1 MALTEDILRKK
12 FGYNDP
18 NFIRSILS
26 GGEPELAA
34 RLERESQPAPTPAPT
49 PVQPAQ
55 DFQKEQRERQDTF
68 FGKLKEV
75 PEQLEAVRNAIG
87 LPQAFESARGFGT
100 AAREIGYQ
108 VEDKPDIIRQAIEQ
122 GAGGELTAGQIKART
137 ASDVASFLRD
147 SLPALRESARGL
159 EAAQQLVSSLANQYQ
174 VESSQ
179 IFTPLS
185 IEAGLLGESMAQEY
199 GLFKQQI
206 DANLQREL
214 AQLQETGAT
223 DRANIQRAIELAKM
237 EQAANEGVVLNLG
250 DRAALVNPT
259 TGEEIKSFALGLAP
273 KKGSG
278 STDWTKYLG
287 ESAKIISPQNQSL
300 GSIWDNYVNGFKT
313 VGEGVVYE

>member
-34 RLERESQPAPTPAPT
+34 RLERESQPAPTPKPA
-49 PVQPAQ
+49 PVQPVQ
-55 DFQKEQRERQDTF
+55 DFQADQRARQGEF
-68 FGKLKEV
+68 FGRLQAV

-87 LPQAFESARGFGT
+87 LPEAFEKARSAGDF
-100 AAREIGYQ
+100 ASWMGYQ
-108 VEDKPDIIRQAIEQ
+108 VEDQPDIIRQAIEQ
-122 GAGGELTAGQIKART
+122 GAGGELTSSQIKARS
-137 ASDVASFLRD
+137 ASDIANWIQTIT
-147 SLPALRESARGL
+147 PGLRESARGL
-159 EAAQQLVSSLANQYQ
+159 EKAQALVSSLVSQYQ
-174 VESSQ
+174 VDRED
-179 IFTPLS
+179 IFTPLQ
-185 IEAGLLGESMAQEY
+185 IEAGLLGESMIQEY

-237 EQAANEGVVLNLG
+237 EQSANEGVVLNLQ
-250 DRAALVNPT
+250 DRAVLVNPT

-273 KKGSG
+273 TRDGNNKITDPYLYASPAYSPTGGAGTVSG
-278 STDWTKYLG
+278 NWYYTGNKW
-287 ESAKIISPQNQSL
+287 IPIQ
-300 GSIWDNYVNGFKT
+300 
-313 VGEGVVYE
+313 